1 MNCHGNVSGAFQ
13 GSLKAASL
21 LLNGLFRNLSPAADP
36 LAVLV
41 CCFGRCVH
49 FCQTGKSVCVAKHV
63 GGVSRCQRVCEVRS
77 HFSYI

>member
-41 CCFGRCVH
+41 CCLGRCVH
-49 FCQTGKSVCVAKHV
+49 FCQTGKKVCVWPNMWVVSA
-63 GGVSRCQRVCEVRS
+63 GVK
-77 HFSYI
+77 